1 MVVPIMKKWEENLLM
16 RILVTWSWRG
26 LLPIIAVLWLGAGTG
41 FSEQGVDLKPRVP
54 PDQLSKAQSLHNPHS
69 VTKDFVA
76 RGKALYE
83 GKAFCSAC
91 HGVDG
96 TGKQQDVRTP
106 LVGSPSTRNF
116 GDAAWQAARTDG
128 ELFWILKHGSH
139 GTDMAPYLP
148 LYLTEEEAW
157 QIVTYIRS
165 FGKS

>member
-1 MVVPIMKKWEENLLM
+1 M
-16 RILVTWSWRG
+16 RILVALSWRH
-26 LLPIIAVLWLGAGTG
+26 LLPIIVFLSLGVGTG
-41 FSEQGVDLKPRVP
+41 FSEQGVDLQPRVP
-54 PDQLSKAQSLHNPHS
+54 PDQLAKAKALRNPHS
-69 VTKDFVA
+69 VTPEFVA
-76 RGKALYE
+76 NGKALYE

-91 HGVDG
+91 HGLDG
-96 TGKQQDVRTP
+96 TGQPKDVSSSLSGAP
-106 LVGSPSTRNF
+106 SPRSF

-139 GTDMAPYLP
+139 GTDMASYLP

>member
-1 MVVPIMKKWEENLLM
+1 M
-16 RILVTWSWRG
+16 RILATCSRRG
-26 LLPIIAVLWLGAGTG
+26 LFLIILILFHGAGTG
-41 FSEQGVDLKPRVP
+41 LTEQGVDLSPRVP
-54 PDQLSKAQSLHNPHS
+54 PDQLSAAQSLQNPHI

-76 RGKALYE
+76 SGKALYE
-83 GKAFCSAC
+83 GKAYCSAC
-91 HGVDG
+91 HGIDG
-96 TGKQQDVRTP
+96 TGKQPAGGTSPAGTP
-106 LVGSPSTRNF
+106 SPRNF

-128 ELFWILKHGSH
+128 ELFWIMKHGSH

>member
-1 MVVPIMKKWEENLLM
+1 MRSVVI
-16 RILVTWSWRG
+16 WSWRG
-26 LLPIIAVLWLGAGTG
+26 LLPIIAVFWLGTESG
-41 FSEQGVDLKPRVP
+41 FSEQGVDLNPRVP
-54 PDQLSKAQSLHNPHS
+54 PDQLSQAQTLHNPHN

-76 RGKALYE
+76 KGKALYE
-83 GKAFCSAC
+83 AKAFCSAC

-96 TGKQQDVRTP
+96 TGTRPDVSTP
-106 LVGSPSTRNF
+106 HVGTPSPRNF

-128 ELFWILKHGSH
+128 ELFWIIKHGSH

>member
-1 MVVPIMKKWEENLLM
+1 M
-16 RILVTWSWRG
+16 RLLVTWSWRG
-26 LLPIIAVLWLGAGTG
+26 SLAIMAVLWLGVGPG
-41 FSEQGVDLKPRVP
+41 FSGQGVDLQPRVP
-54 PDQLSKAQSLHNPHS
+54 RDQLEMAKSLHNPHS
-69 VTKDFVA
+69 VTPDFVA
-76 RGKALYE
+76 NGKALYQ

-96 TGKQQDVRTP
+96 TGTQQDVSTP
-106 LVGSPSTRNF
+106 HVGTPSPRNF

-128 ELFWILKHGSH
+128 ELFWIMKHGSH
-139 GTDMAPYLP
+139 GTDMTPYLP